1 MVSPQAVFKFVPRL
15 VLLYFLFLVI
25 YVIASMLIALPGM
38 TVPETAGSDGPAIAL
53 SEPVVSE
60 TTGSEPIVS
69 ATAGSEPGLVSPT
82 TGLLII
88 GLINLL
94 IIVPLIKTSRWGGWK
109 LALILALSY
118 YGAVTFIVQLESW
131 FFLTANTVDAQ
142 MLPRL
147 FLMGIPPAFF
157 FIPLAVWILG
167 KNRSTVDPT
176 PNPVMGMP
184 IRQWAWKL
192 PTIVAAYVVLYWL
205 AGYFI
210 AWQNPVLRAFYG
222 QPGPALPFF
231 EHTLNTLRDFRL
243 FALQILRA
251 LLYVLCMMPVIR
263 GSRVNPWW
271 TALLVGAFLSLP
283 QNIGL
288 ILENPLMPSAVVRL
302 THLIETVSSNFIW
315 GLLMVWL
322 FHRKDHS
329 YT

>member
-1 MVSPQAVFKFVPRL
+1 
-15 VLLYFLFLVI
+15 
-25 YVIASMLIALPGM
+25 
-38 TVPETAGSDGPAIAL
+38 
-53 SEPVVSE
+53 
-60 TTGSEPIVS
+60 
-69 ATAGSEPGLVSPT
+69 
-82 TGLLII
+82 
-88 GLINLL
+88 
-94 IIVPLIKTSRWGGWK
+94 
-109 LALILALSY
+109 
-118 YGAVTFIVQLESW
+118 
-131 FFLTANTVDAQ
+131 
-142 MLPRL
+142 
-147 FLMGIPPAFF
+147 
-157 FIPLAVWILG
+157 
-167 KNRSTVDPT
+167 
-176 PNPVMGMP
+176 MGMP

-192 PTIVAAYVVLYWL
+192 PTIVAAYIVLYWL

>member
-1 MVSPQAVFKFVPRL
+1 LVSPQAVFKFVPRL

-131 FFLTANTVDAQ
+131 FFLTANTVGAQ

-192 PTIVAAYVVLYWL
+192 PTIVAAYIVLYWL

-251 LLYVLCMMPVIR
+251 LLYVLCMIPVIR

-288 ILENPLMPSAVVRL
+288 ILENPLLPSAVVRL

-315 GLLMVWL
+315 GLFMVWL
-322 FHRKDHS
+322 FHREHPQKL
-329 YT
+329 

>member
-131 FFLTANTVDAQ
+131 FFLTTNTT
-142 MLPRL
+142 PRCSRL
-147 FLMGIPPAFF
+147 FLMGIPPLSSSFRWLSGF
-157 FIPLAVWILG
+157 LG

-176 PNPVMGMP
+176 PNPVMDAHSPVGVEATDHC
-184 IRQWAWKL
+184 RCLCA
-192 PTIVAAYVVLYWL
+192 VLYWL
-205 AGYFI
+205 AGYF
-210 AWQNPVLRAFYG
+210 V
-222 QPGPALPFF
+222 PG
-231 EHTLNTLRDFRL
+231 R
-243 FALQILRA
+243 
-251 LLYVLCMMPVIR
+251 
-263 GSRVNPWW
+263 
-271 TALLVGAFLSLP
+271 
-283 QNIGL
+283 
-288 ILENPLMPSAVVRL
+288 
-302 THLIETVSSNFIW
+302 IW
-315 GLLMVWL
+315 
-322 FHRKDHS
+322 
-329 YT
+329 